1 MTQADDTNAVDGWI
15 ASAKNLK
22 AELDSVKSMAEEKAR
37 VAADVA
43 AHNLSIATIWTFFG
57 LLIGLPPWRRVMRR
71 ISICS
76 MATCRSRSPS
86 MCPRRWRRF
95 SPPPA
100 GSLFPLLDRASQD
113 SGL

>member
-15 ASAKNLK
+15 AAAKNLK
-22 AELDSVKSMAEEKAR
+22 AEYDSVKAMAEEKAR
-37 VAADVA
+37 VAAHMA

-57 LLIGLPPWRRVMRR
+57 LLIGLPPLRRVMLR

-100 GSLFPLLDRASQD
+100 GSLSPVLDRASQD

>member
-22 AELDSVKSMAEEKAR
+22 AELDSVKSMEEEKAR

-57 LLIGLPPWRRVMRR
+57 LLIGLPPLRRVMRH

-100 GSLFPLLDRASQD
+100 GSLSPVLDRASQD